1 MDNEERRAKLKKSA
15 QELNKKFGLG
25 SIKTGDQLKD
35 WDRASFGVPE
45 FDKIVGGGIPYG
57 NFTTIWGGAGAG
69 KSTLACLL
77 ASQAQKEGKIV
88 YYIALEQFDPQRAS
102 QLGINMDELMV
113 GQFEKAE
120 QSLDSIIK
128 FSKEGLVDV
137 IILDSIH
144 SLSCSGEQADKK
156 GDKSVEADTMALLA
170 RKLSQFF
177 RMATDPVKKG
187 NVAVLLIGQ
196 TRTSIGFIAMDQLT
210 GGNALKHY
218 CKLIV
223 HCRRGKKSDAPV
235 VPHKEYFK
243 DEETG
248 KERFKTVKDVSGFD
262 CVLKIDKAQI
272 TGVSREGTSIH
283 IPYYF
288 ESAFELPQSLKDEVE
303 QEEKEIE
310 EQESVSIKEG
320 NPHVTKENIERAVQT
335 STAIEGVHLKKFT
348 KEEQESLKDSSLH
361 ITKESLELAVE
372 TSTAIEGVHLKT
384 NSIKKGKPSVC
395 DEILEDSPTPKK
407 RGRGR
412 PKGKKK

>member
-1 MDNEERRAKLKKSA
+1 MNNEERRAKLKKSA
-15 QELNKKFGLG
+15 QELNKKFGIG
-25 SIKTGDQLKD
+25 SIKTGDQLKA
-35 WDRASFGVPE
+35 WDRASFGVPA
-45 FDKIVGGGIPYG
+45 FDEIIGGGIPYG
-57 NFTTIWGGAGAG
+57 NFTTIWGASASG

-102 QLGINMDELMV
+102 QLGINMDELIV

-218 CKLIV
+218 CKLII

-272 TGVSREGTSIH
+272 TGVHREGTEIH

-288 ESAFELPQSLKDEVE
+288 ESAFALPQSLKEEVE
-303 QEEKEIE
+303 QEEKEIK
-310 EQESVSIKEG
+310 EQENSQPSAKDPVPFDMVSYAKKYVKEQGTDPYPKDYDHKNAEKGWVEDHKKKNKIDEEKKSIK
-320 NPHVTKENIERAVQT
+320 
-335 STAIEGVHLKKFT
+335 
-348 KEEQESLKDSSLH
+348 DSKLN

-372 TSTAIEGVHLKT
+372 SSTAIEGVH
-384 NSIKKGKPSVC
+384 IKV
-395 DEILEDSPTPKK
+395 EPKK